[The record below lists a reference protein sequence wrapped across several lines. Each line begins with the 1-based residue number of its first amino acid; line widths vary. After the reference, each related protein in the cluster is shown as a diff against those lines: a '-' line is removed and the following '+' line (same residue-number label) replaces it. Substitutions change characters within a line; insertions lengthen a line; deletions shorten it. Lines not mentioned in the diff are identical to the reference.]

1 MNPLLI
7 KSYTGKCKISFLYCN
22 PQYRVFWLRELQK
35 TIAEERQKREN
46 LEAELAAKSSRLAQT
61 NATSNQLEIAERKL
75 VHDALLK

>member
-1 MNPLLI
+1 M
-7 KSYTGKCKISFLYCN
+7 YCN
-22 PQYRVFWLRELQK
+22 LQYRVFWLRELQK